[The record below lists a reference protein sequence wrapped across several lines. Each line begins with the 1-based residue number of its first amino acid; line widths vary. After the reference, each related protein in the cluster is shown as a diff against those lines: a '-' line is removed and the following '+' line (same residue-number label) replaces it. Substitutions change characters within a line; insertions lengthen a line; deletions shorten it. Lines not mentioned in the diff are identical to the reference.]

1 MKKNEKQ
8 VIKTI
13 DDIKLPVIPKDLLD
27 ALDVLFPERTP
38 PITMEY
44 KEICFRSGQ
53 RSVINFLHEK
63 QRQQS
68 ENVLEE
74 K

>member
-1 MKKNEKQ
+1 MTKNIKK
-8 VIKTI
+8 II
-13 DDIKLPVIPKDLLD
+13 DDIKLPVISKDLLD
-27 ALDVLFPERTP
+27 ALDGLFPERTP

-53 RSVINFLHEK
+53 RSVVRFLHDK
-63 QRQQS
+63 HQQQS
-68 ENVLEE
+68 ENILEN

>member
-1 MKKNEKQ
+1 MQNKKL
-8 VIKTI
+8 
-13 DDIKLPVIPKDLLD
+13 DDIKVPVIPKDLLD

-44 KEICFRSGQ
+44 REICFRSGQ

-63 QRQQS
+63 LNQQS
-68 ENVLEE
+68 ENVLE
-74 K
+74 KK

>member
-1 MKKNEKQ
+1 MTKNIKK
-8 VIKTI
+8 II
-13 DDIKLPVIPKDLLD
+13 DDIKLPVISKDLLD
-27 ALDVLFPERTP
+27 ALDGLFPERTP

-63 QRQQS
+63 FKQQS
-68 ENVLEE
+68 ETVLE
-74 K
+74 KK

>member
-1 MKKNEKQ
+1 MTEKKL
-8 VIKTI
+8 

-44 KEICFRSGQ
+44 REICFRSGQ

-63 QRQQS
+63 NKQQS
-68 ENVLEE
+68 ENILE
-74 K
+74 KT